1 MTSEREQ
8 HCGGGYERGWCLH
21 AARLASSRQRL
32 SFLTSPCAALGLG
45 GLAHFLP
52 SHSRRCLTNHQS
64 VASLA
69 IVLGKSLECPAS
81 QLVGF
86 SVHRGGGWGGRLD
99 FIKHDRGTG
108 LMVTLELSGAGS
120 GFLLTQGL
128 HRDLSSAAALGWI
141 PHSRPSLP
149 VLGRAS
155 FLLSQVTLGQD
166 QKAWPADLPGD
177 SAEVMTQEE
186 ISVQQAH
193 RASAVSHPHSHPAA
207 RKRSL

>member
-1 MTSEREQ
+1 
-8 HCGGGYERGWCLH
+8 
-21 AARLASSRQRL
+21 
-32 SFLTSPCAALGLG
+32 
-45 GLAHFLP
+45 
-52 SHSRRCLTNHQS
+52 
-64 VASLA
+64 
-69 IVLGKSLECPAS
+69 
-81 QLVGF
+81 
-86 SVHRGGGWGGRLD
+86 
-99 FIKHDRGTG
+99 
-108 LMVTLELSGAGS
+108 MVTLELSGAGS

-128 HRDLSSAAALGWI
+128 HRDLSSAAALSWI

-149 VLGRAS
+149 VLGRAC

-186 ISVQQAH
+186 ISVQQAR